1 MDAFGRTDRNPR
13 GSPGPGL
20 VFSLPGFDPGET
32 VSVSYAARVGSTAG
46 LGRQANR
53 ASAFAYVKSGRKRL
67 LSPVAR
73 AEVVVEASRAFREDG
88 TVVGKVFLDC
98 DADGVQTPGGGLGEA
113 GVPGVR
119 IVFENGVSATTD
131 ALGRYSVYGFD
142 PVTHVARI
150 DPTTLPAGVRPR
162 LTDNRQALD
171 ANRSLAVLFD
181 RKFTLAPRPPP
192 PAHTRRAVSSPPP
205 AKRTPESRA
214 VAVWPTVKIL
224 PATRDLAAEI
234 QSFDNALDFVD
245 LADGDVLGQQVVSI
259 RVKGESSG
267 WLALNV
273 NGKEIGEDRVGARD
287 LSPFEK
293 TREGVNAGVY
303 LKGRVR
309 GDALLTLS
317 YDSDRDA
324 DAPGFRD
331 LDPDDFFPIYGDG
344 SVRAFDAQSSDKL
357 YVKVEKDR
365 SYALYGDFDAAA
377 GQDHLKLGRHGRNL
391 TGGKAHVERGRVAAN
406 VFAARE
412 DHLRCVIEIPAL
424 DDDGNPQ
431 FIRLTFERR
440 GDGTR
445 HWVRGGNARLRVSD
459 GVVAGVGVVDSAEP
473 EKPLRLYSAWTSSRI
488 GEDGTLTTEFA
499 HSGSEREGN
508 GRAGRVQ
515 YDHQADRLEIHLSA
529 AQTAKSFDSPDA
541 FLGAGRTEARAEVR
555 TRLREG
561 FWVETEGVHA
571 ENRIDGSRRTGVK
584 AGVERAISDG
594 LSSRVGGRIVD
605 ERTARAANEPGNAT
619 TASAF
624 VGFDWRPAFLPRLSL
639 EGEYERRMGGS
650 LAVDALDRQRLSV
663 GGAYRFAKGRIYAKH
678 DTGASEWDAFTPGGS
693 RHTTV
698 IGGEYGGIANLGSFS
713 EYRTRTRG
721 AEASSS
727 ELAVGVRGHWTTD
740 RGLASKLRVER
751 VAAIENADSSAS
763 VAASAD
769 YESPDR
775 LWAAR
780 AKAEWSGGSDERT
793 WYGELGIA
801 RQVSPSWSVLLRN
814 RTAFVDDRDGE
825 SDSLENRLRTGL
837 AWRPAGDNRANAL
850 AWYEWAHRRDK
861 ANEDGHRAKH
871 LWSVSADYRPTARL
885 ILNGGYAG
893 KWSSQK
899 IRKELS
905 VSETHLLQQL
915 SSRLTFDLT
924 DRFDIGLA
932 GSALFE
938 GAFRNPVWRLGTEAG
953 MVLQEDAWLSA
964 GYNVLGYD
972 EEDLGGGQRK
982 GFYLRLRL
990 KLDESLLGW
999 LQ

>member
-1 MDAFGRTDRNPR
+1 M
-13 GSPGPGL
+13 
-20 VFSLPGFDPGET
+20 
-32 VSVSYAARVGSTAG
+32 
-46 LGRQANR
+46 
-53 ASAFAYVKSGRKRL
+53 
-67 LSPVAR
+67 
-73 AEVVVEASRAFREDG
+73 
-88 TVVGKVFLDC
+88 
-98 DADGVQTPGGGLGEA
+98 
-113 GVPGVR
+113 
-119 IVFENGVSATTD
+119 
-131 ALGRYSVYGFD
+131 
-142 PVTHVARI
+142 
-150 DPTTLPAGVRPR
+150 
-162 LTDNRQALD
+162 
-171 ANRSLAVLFD
+171 
-181 RKFTLAPRPPP
+181 
-192 PAHTRRAVSSPPP
+192 
-205 AKRTPESRA
+205 
-214 VAVWPTVKIL
+214 
-224 PATRDLAAEI
+224 
-234 QSFDNALDFVD
+234 
-245 LADGDVLGQQVVSI
+245 
-259 RVKGESSG
+259 
-267 WLALNV
+267 
-273 NGKEIGEDRVGARD
+273 
-287 LSPFEK
+287 
-293 TREGVNAGVY
+293 NAGVY

-331 LDPDDFFPIYGDG
+331 LNPDDFFPIYGDR

-412 DHLRCVIEIPAL
+412 DHLRCVIEIPARGLSIHEIPNDCGEIVPRSERVEIVARDRRGVILRAERKSRFDDYSLGGLEDRIIFNDPIPAL

-459 GVVAGVGVVDSAEP
+459 GFVAGVGVVDSAEP
-473 EKPLRLYSAWTSSRI
+473 EKPLGLYSAWTSSRV

-499 HSGSEREGN
+499 HSDSEREGN
-508 GRAGRVQ
+508 GRAARVQ
-515 YDHQADRLEIHLSA
+515 YDHRADRLEIHLSA

-541 FLGAGRTEARAEVR
+541 FLAAGRTEARAEVR

-561 FWVETEGVHA
+561 LWFETEGFHA

-594 LSSRVGGRIVD
+594 LSARVGGRIVD
-605 ERTARAANEPGNAT
+605 ERTVSAANEPGNET

-624 VGFDWRPAFLPRLSL
+624 VGFDWRPASLPRLSL

-650 LAVDALDRQRLSV
+650 LAADALDRQRLSV
-663 GGAYRFAKGRIYAKH
+663 GGSYRFAKGRIYAKH

-721 AEASSS
+721 GEASSS
-727 ELAVGVRGHWTTD
+727 ELAVGVRGDWTTD
-740 RGLASKLRVER
+740 RGVAAKLRVER
-751 VAAIENADSSAS
+751 VAALENADSSAS

-780 AKAEWSGGSDERT
+780 AKAEWGGGSDERT
-793 WYGELGIA
+793 WYGEFGIA

-871 LWSVSADYRPTARL
+871 LWAVSADYRPTARL

-899 IRKELS
+899 IRKESS

-938 GAFRNPVWRLGTEAG
+938 GGFRNPVWRLGTEAG

>member
-1 MDAFGRTDRNPR
+1 M
-13 GSPGPGL
+13 
-20 VFSLPGFDPGET
+20 
-32 VSVSYAARVGSTAG
+32 
-46 LGRQANR
+46 
-53 ASAFAYVKSGRKRL
+53 
-67 LSPVAR
+67 
-73 AEVVVEASRAFREDG
+73 
-88 TVVGKVFLDC
+88 
-98 DADGVQTPGGGLGEA
+98 
-113 GVPGVR
+113 
-119 IVFENGVSATTD
+119 
-131 ALGRYSVYGFD
+131 
-142 PVTHVARI
+142 
-150 DPTTLPAGVRPR
+150 
-162 LTDNRQALD
+162 
-171 ANRSLAVLFD
+171 
-181 RKFTLAPRPPP
+181 
-192 PAHTRRAVSSPPP
+192 
-205 AKRTPESRA
+205 
-214 VAVWPTVKIL
+214 
-224 PATRDLAAEI
+224 
-234 QSFDNALDFVD
+234 
-245 LADGDVLGQQVVSI
+245 
-259 RVKGESSG
+259 
-267 WLALNV
+267 
-273 NGKEIGEDRVGARD
+273 
-287 LSPFEK
+287 
-293 TREGVNAGVY
+293 NAGVY

-331 LDPDDFFPIYGDG
+331 LNPDDFFPIYGDR

-412 DHLRCVIEIPAL
+412 DHLRCVIEVPARGLSIHEIPNDCGEIVPRSERVEIVARDRRGVILRAERKSRFDDYSLGGLEDRIIFNDPIPAR

-459 GVVAGVGVVDSAEP
+459 GFVAGVVDSAEP
-473 EKPLRLYSAWTSSRI
+473 ENPLGLYSAWTTSRI

-499 HSGSEREGN
+499 HSDSEREGN

-515 YDHQADRLEIHLSA
+515 YDHRADRLEIHLSA
-529 AQTAKSFDSPDA
+529 AQTAKSFDAPDA

-561 FWVETEGVHA
+561 LWAETEGIHT

-584 AGVERAISDG
+584 A
-594 LSSRVGGRIVD
+594 
-605 ERTARAANEPGNAT
+605 
-619 TASAF
+619 
-624 VGFDWRPAFLPRLSL
+624 
-639 EGEYERRMGGS
+639 
-650 LAVDALDRQRLSV
+650 
-663 GGAYRFAKGRIYAKH
+663 
-678 DTGASEWDAFTPGGS
+678 
-693 RHTTV
+693 
-698 IGGEYGGIANLGSFS
+698 
-713 EYRTRTRG
+713 
-721 AEASSS
+721 
-727 ELAVGVRGHWTTD
+727 
-740 RGLASKLRVER
+740 
-751 VAAIENADSSAS
+751 
-763 VAASAD
+763 
-769 YESPDR
+769 
-775 LWAAR
+775 
-780 AKAEWSGGSDERT
+780 
-793 WYGELGIA
+793 GIA

-814 RTAFVDDRDGE
+814 RTALVDDLDGE

-871 LWSVSADYRPTARL
+871 LWAVSADYRPTARL

-893 KWSSQK
+893 KWSSQR
-899 IRKELS
+899 IRKEAS

-938 GAFRNPVWRLGTEAG
+938 GGFRNPVWRLGTEAG

-972 EEDLGGGQRK
+972 EEDLGGGQHK